1 MIEFKTQDIKMEKAA
16 LTSETLKMVK
26 LFQKNE
32 ITEYHVYSALAQR
45 VSGKNGEV
53 LKKIA
58 EDENRHYH
66 KWKTYSQV
74 DVRPRK
80 FAVFFYRFISRVLG
94 ITFAI
99 KMMEKGEEKAEEN
112 YAKIQPQ
119 IPEAEEIW
127 KDEKQ
132 NELMLVDMIDEERI
146 KYISSMVLG
155 LNDALVE
162 LTGALA
168 GFTLAFRNGRLIG
181 LAGLITGIAATLS
194 MAASEYLSQK
204 SEEEHKDPVKAAFY
218 TGMTYIFAVILLV
231 FPFFA
236 FPNYYFALVLTLIIA
251 IFIILI
257 FSRFVAVVKD
267 ISFRKFF
274 WEMVFISMGVAL
286 ISFIIGWVARILL
299 NVQG

>member
-1 MIEFKTQDIKMEKAA
+1 MEKIA
-16 LTSETLKMVK
+16 LTPETMKMVK

-32 ITEYHVYSALAQR
+32 ITEYLVYSALAER
-45 VSGKNGEV
+45 VSGKNGDV

-58 EDENRHYH
+58 RDENRHYH
-66 KWKTYSQV
+66 KWKEYSRL
-74 DVRPRK
+74 DVRPRQ
-80 FAVFFYRFISRVLG
+80 FALFFYRLIARIMG

-99 KMMEKGEEKAEEN
+99 KMMEKGEQKAESN
-112 YAKIQPQ
+112 YTRIQSQ
-119 IPEAEEIW
+119 IPEAHDIW
-127 KDEKQ
+127 KDEKEH
-132 NELMLVDMIDEERI
+132 ELLLVDMIDEERI

-168 GFTLAFRNGRLIG
+168 GFTLALRNGRLIG
-181 LAGLITGIAATLS
+181 LAGLITGIAAALS

-218 TGMTYIFAVILLV
+218 TGMTYLVAVILLV

-236 FPNYYFALVLTLIIA
+236 FPDYYLALVLTLIIA

-257 FSRFVAVVKD
+257 FAQFVAVVKD

-286 ISFIIGWVARILL
+286 ISFVIGWIARLVL
-299 NVQG
+299 NVHG